1 MGSVDRRALG
11 EAIALVERAAV
22 GQTGWRE
29 PLDAIA
35 EVTGSMGG
43 QLIGLGSAGLIPF
56 NLMTNVPEE
65 CAADFAAAGGGDPRI
80 NSRVRVGS
88 SAGELDI
95 CDESRFT
102 TAADMRRNPEY
113 AEWIRRYDMRHACL
127 TSLVKS
133 PDSLVGL
140 AVLRGRRHGPIG
152 EEQKRAFTR
161 LAVHVRSAVR
171 TQIALQD
178 QGMMLAA
185 GMMEVMGAAVFVCDA
200 GGRVRAMTP
209 AAEALAAAGDF
220 LRIRGGVLTP
230 ACETDQPGLARE
242 IAAAVQRPPHARP
255 LTVVR
260 QATGDD
266 LLLVEAAP
274 LPVDHAPAFRASVL
288 VIAHVASADEARLAE
303 TARVLYGLSS
313 AESAVA
319 AQLALGRSP
328 AAIAHGRQVAIGT
341 VRTQIRR
348 ILEKSGTGGQLEF
361 ATRLHRY

>member
-1 MGSVDRRALG
+1 MGSVDREG
-11 EAIALVERAAV
+11 MDEAVSLLERAAV
-22 GQTGWRE
+22 GRIGWDA
-29 PLDAIA
+29 PLEAIA
-35 EVTGSMGG
+35 RVTGSMGG

-56 NLMTNVPEE
+56 NLMTGVAPE

-95 CDESRFT
+95 CDEARFT

-113 AEWIRRYDMRHACL
+113 ADWIRRYDMQHACL

-140 AVLRGRRHGPIG
+140 AVLRGRRHGHIT
-152 EEQKRAFTR
+152 EEQKRAFTA

-185 GMMEVMGAAVFVCDA
+185 GMMEVIGAAVFICDTA
-200 GGRVRAMTP
+200 GRVRAMSP
-209 AAEALAAAGDF
+209 SAEALAAAGDF
-220 LRIRGGVLTP
+220 LRIRSGVLTT
-230 ACETDQPGLARE
+230 ACEADQPALALE
-242 IAAAVQRPPHARP
+242 IAAAVHRPPHARP
-255 LTVVR
+255 LTPVR
-260 QATGDD
+260 QAAGDD

-274 LPVDHAPAFRASVL
+274 LPVDHAPAFHASVL
-288 VIAHVASADEARLAE
+288 VIAHAARADEARLAE
-303 TARVLYGLSS
+303 VARVLYGLSP
-313 AESAVA
+313 AESSVA
-319 AQLALGRSP
+319 AQLALGRS
-328 AAIAHGRQVAIGT
+328 AAVIAHGRRVALGT

-348 ILEKSGTGGQLEF
+348 ILEKSGAGGQLEF
-361 ATRLHRY
+361 ATRLQRY